1 MKLLKYENYQV
12 VPTEECFMIKPLRE
26 LFNED
31 TSTDKELFM
40 QQISYLYFMVDPR
53 SPYMDILDTEDREEK
68 VKIDCGLNED
78 FTPSEKLVKA
88 MAFYK
93 EITTTTSMKLLNS
106 MRTSI
111 IKICDYL
118 DNIDLYAEDKLGK
131 PKYNIDKII
140 TATDKAPQLAKRLQ
154 ETEKLVAQEIT
165 ETSRVRGGED
175 SDHAFEDGF
184 NFNK

>member
-12 VPTEECFMIKPLRE
+12 VPTEECFMVRPLRE

-31 TSTDKELFM
+31 TSTDKEFFM

-53 SPYMDILDTEDREEK
+53 SPYMDILDEEDREEK
-68 VKIDCGLNED
+68 VRVDCGLTDD
-78 FTPSEKLVKA
+78 FKPSEKLIKA

-93 EITTTTSMKLLNS
+93 EITTTTSMKLLKS
-106 MRTSI
+106 MRTSV
-111 IKICDYL
+111 IKVCDYL
-118 DNIDLYAEDKLGK
+118 DDIDLYAEDKQGK

-140 TATDKAPQLAKRLQ
+140 SAIDKAPQLAKRLQ

>member
-68 VKIDCGLNED
+68 VKIDCGLDAN
-78 FTPSEKLVKA
+78 FTPSEKLGDSMKY
-88 MAFYK
+88 YK
-93 EITTTTSMKLLNS
+93 DITTTTSMKVLNS

-111 IKICDYL
+111 IKIWDYR
-118 DNIDLYAEDKLGK
+118 DNIDLYAEDKQGK

-140 TATDKAPQLAKRLQ
+140 SAIDKAPQLAKRLQ

>member
-12 VPTEECFMIKPLRE
+12 VPTEECFMIRPLRE

-31 TSTDKELFM
+31 TSTDKEFFM

-53 SPYMDILDTEDREEK
+53 SPYMDILDEEDREEK
-68 VKIDCGLNED
+68 VRIDCGLTDD
-78 FTPSEKLVKA
+78 FKPSEKLIKA
-88 MAFYK
+88 MAFYR

-106 MRTSI
+106 IRNSI
-111 IKICDYL
+111 VKLCDYL
-118 DNIDLYAEDKLGK
+118 DNVDLYAEDKQGK
-131 PKYNIDKII
+131 PKYTIDKII
-140 TATDKAPQLAKRLQ
+140 SATDKAPQLAKRLQ
-154 ETEKLVAQEIT
+154 DTERLVAQERT
-165 ETSRVRGGED
+165 GSSRVRGGEE

>member
-12 VPTEECFMIKPLRE
+12 VPTEECFMVRPLRE

-31 TSTDKELFM
+31 TSTDKEFFM

-53 SPYMDILDTEDREEK
+53 SPYMDILDEEDREEK
-68 VKIDCGLNED
+68 VRVDCGL
-78 FTPSEKLVKA
+78 TI
-88 MAFYK
+88 AFYK
-93 EITTTTSMKLLNS
+93 EITTTTSMKLLKS
-106 MRTSI
+106 MRTSV
-111 IKICDYL
+111 IKVCDYL
-118 DNIDLYAEDKLGK
+118 DDIDLYAEDKQGK

-140 TATDKAPQLAKRLQ
+140 SAIDKAPQLAKRLQ

>member
-12 VPTEECFMIKPLRE
+12 VPTEECFMVRPLRE
-26 LFNED
+26 LFNKD
-31 TSTDKELFM
+31 TSTGKELFM

-68 VKIDCGLNED
+68 VRIDCGLTKD
-78 FTPSEKLVKA
+78 FKPSEKLIKA

-93 EITTTTSMKLLNS
+93 EITTTTSMKLLKS
-106 MRTSI
+106 MRTSV
-111 IKICDYL
+111 IKVCDYL
-118 DNIDLYAEDKLGK
+118 DDIDLYAEDKQGK

-140 TATDKAPQLAKRLQ
+140 SAIDKAPQLAKRLQ